1 MSLKLFTIYDSKAE
15 AYNQPFY
22 QKTTGMALRAIED
35 EMKNQDSHLS
45 RHSSDFTLYEIGLW
59 DEDKGTVHMFD
70 VKKNLGVLTEFRKI
84 NENNI

>member
-1 MSLKLFTIYDSKAE
+1 MSLKVFTIYDEKAA

-35 EMKNQDSHLS
+35 ELKNDNSQLS

-59 DEDKGTVHMFD
+59 DEDKGVVNMYDT
-70 VKKNLGVLTEFRKI
+70 KKNLGVLTEFRKSQDV
-84 NENNI
+84 